1 MSVKY
6 KITNIHLGLL
16 RNISLF
22 NEAELNKI
30 DDEFN
35 YLIESKKVIDVF
47 GKDKPLIIGLIDGN
61 HCILIDK
68 EKKGPVFIDFN
79 FLSPDQLIQIADSLY
94 SLNKIL
100 SWVNDIW
107 KGKEN
112 NYSLKK
118 DEKTIFE
125 YKRIM
130 EKIENENP
138 RSNIF
143 FWKYYA
149 FRELEIDIH

>member
-1 MSVKY
+1 VKN
-6 KITNIHLGLL
+6 KIRNIQLGRL
-16 RNISLF
+16 RSISLF
-22 NEAELNKI
+22 YDVGQNKI
-30 DDEFN
+30 DEDFS

-61 HCILIDK
+61 HCILIDM

-79 FLSPDQLIQIADSLY
+79 FLSPDQLIQIADSL
-94 SLNKIL
+94 SGLNKIL
-100 SWVNDIW
+100 SWIIDIW

-112 NYSLKK
+112 HYSLKK
-118 DEKTIFE
+118 DEKTIFK
-125 YKRIM
+125 YKRVI
-130 EKIENENP
+130 EKIENENL
-138 RSNIF
+138 RSNTM